1 MRKTQSKSRDI
12 IPAILALFLIAVFP
26 VRAGGAVE
34 SLQDMAAWHRHLVGT
49 GHGALMP
56 DEDRPYEEDCGIVPL
71 PAMGTFPTLF
81 RSGLEATLSYGY
93 TVYPVSLR
101 MDDTSCDLAFY
112 NASETAFWQ
121 MPSGMPSSLL
131 AYVPVSNPWLRPS
144 HVVTHWTLVPE
155 LYLEDYLAA
164 KAQAEVPPRRSPLLR
179 APLRN
184 GAPETLRFTDI
195 SLTPTSVWLSVAW
208 PEGTDLPGL
217 ALDLYAKT
225 NLLSAS
231 WWLLDEIPVSATD
244 TDASIEVQGENLPG
258 FIIPRHTHDSTCIC
272 TTNEVFNMEFLELRT
287 NIVWSCATN
296 RFSPSGFFRVAN
308 RYDSDEDGLSDAY
321 EAWVS
326 LTDPE
331 DPDTDWDGL
340 LDGQEVELGT
350 NPLSADSDGDGLD
363 DAWEVDHADFFD
375 PLDSTDAE
383 SDIDG
388 DGITSICEVTIWG
401 TDPLCADSDYD
412 GLFDGDEIVCDTN
425 PLDED
430 SDNDGLPDGLE
441 FQIGTNPLL
450 RDSDGDGLDDALE
463 TQEDDLDPLLAT
475 DGLADADNDG
485 LTFAQELNLG
495 TDPLLP
501 DTDGDGLTDF
511 EEVFQTYTNPLLR
524 DTDGD
529 GLPDAQEI
537 SLGTAPCF
545 VDSDDDGCPDGWE
558 VLYHFNPL
566 DDEDPVLSA
575 NPDGDALDNVQEAHW
590 GTSPFSSD
598 TDGDGLS
605 DGTETGWISSGTASL
620 YELSTSS
627 NLLASFSNSDDGCI
641 FLPLPFPLSFQGN
654 TYSNLSLNINGVL
667 ALHAQGYDILGAGY
681 HKNEN
686 LEEAH
691 ILQNENAL
699 FIAAF
704 WDDLESYED
713 MLGSS
718 IRTGCVHIAG
728 TTHFIVEFSNVGF
741 YGRGAT
747 APNDAVSFQI
757 DFSQNEEN
765 LVRVLYGDCLGRGL
779 GDGATIGVQTHRTT
793 LQWSYNDES
802 AIAGGLSLVY
812 HLGTGTSPI
821 LADSDGD
828 GVSDALE
835 VQRGLVPWRAD
846 TDNDGISDGK
856 EIIAGTDPLDAESG
870 GEDGDNTSLFRFPFR
885 LFGDYAAWRMDIQD
899 VDEPG
904 LTYHLE
910 TLHPGDAVE
919 ESLPLVRGHAYD
931 ISLHWKGSSPHVNPY
946 WYCWEA
952 QAGPELLPQGQCFP
966 NYSASRQPYYRYL
979 HGSGWFANNRSG
991 LLTGHVH
998 TKEAYDGN
1006 IAGGKTTRI
1015 YLADVSLDIYR
1026 MDGTTKV
1033 SEVCKGTE
1041 GSITRIRNPHL
1052 GEEPGHGRSEGIA
1065 LKLESRVLFYGNTN
1079 LEARIHYVAP
1089 RDHRGAGLFRLY
1101 RRIGD
1106 ALSEI
1111 LTNEGDDPLS
1121 DVSVPL
1127 GETEYWLEFDKCG
1140 IVELQLVVLDE
1151 GEVVFRDTVR
1161 ATGIATTPND
1171 GKIVFLNSI
1180 GREKPP
1186 YTDYRMACAN
1196 SFSTAFL
1203 AANGGDN
1210 IVVMDGYY
1218 NEKAAEIPSDVVLAG
1233 LGGMFSTNLTVHP
1246 TGFDFTDVS
1255 RIRMPCTDSRFW
1267 GFDVSDICISGLEFT
1282 QGIVLGSGGAF
1293 GFQKSK
1299 NILLENLLF
1308 KENVATDFGGAVLL
1322 ENSTNIVF
1330 NSCIAVSNLVSFPD
1344 QGRVV
1349 YDHGMGGA
1357 IAVMESTCL
1366 VTNGVF
1372 DSNAAEVQWLGGH
1385 TAGSAGG
1392 GGDLYLREGKLDVVG
1407 GLFSNSRAGMKIRSS
1422 SELGN
1427 HYLSGT
1433 YFSGDGGSLLVHG
1446 KNGSTTLCV
1455 LNSCFTNCTSYGN
1468 GGGVSLSWDSS
1479 PQGREYF
1486 VPSIELDFSNLLR
1499 LYYPPVILFP
1509 NELSGGS
1516 DTQFHD
1522 CLFLN
1527 CKGGWQGGAF
1537 SINGRNQYATIS
1549 NCTFLGCYAGV
1560 VHHRDGKG
1568 GAISTCGG
1576 IQGPIVPQNNIHII
1590 GSCIDNCKS
1599 SGNGG
1604 GLYSTIRANLI
1615 LEDTSVTQCE
1625 AENLAGN
1632 MINDFNMVEGFGG
1645 GIHVSAGGY
1654 LSLYENVYIDGN
1666 IAQNSGGGVSTKSGR
1681 ILNFG
1686 TAHINNNKAL
1696 GDSLSEIGNG
1706 GGLYITTSRRD
1717 DAFVSIL
1724 ENGHL
1729 IQFGAGN
1736 GAAETF
1742 GEDGYLLNAG
1752 FLILTNNV
1760 ACRYGGGIYAGLPPF
1775 FQNSADVF
1783 VSCDDAWISKNI
1795 ARKSISAIPGLYP
1808 SQFVCESVQGSHA
1821 MVSVDDSWI
1830 FGRSDIFD
1838 IGIYLTNSVSVAT
1851 NGTVFANVREEV
1863 FHAP

>member
-350 NPLSADSDGDGLD
+350 NPL
-363 DAWEVDHADFFD
+363 
-375 PLDSTDAE
+375 
-383 SDIDG
+383 
-388 DGITSICEVTIWG
+388 
-401 TDPLCADSDYD
+401 
-412 GLFDGDEIVCDTN
+412 
-425 PLDED
+425 
-430 SDNDGLPDGLE
+430 LE

-501 DTDGDGLTDF
+501 
-511 EEVFQTYTNPLLR
+511 
-524 DTDGD
+524 
-529 GLPDAQEI
+529 
-537 SLGTAPCF
+537 
-545 VDSDDDGCPDGWE
+545 
-558 VLYHFNPL
+558 
-566 DDEDPVLSA
+566 
-575 NPDGDALDNVQEAHW
+575 
-590 GTSPFSSD
+590 
-598 TDGDGLS
+598 
-605 DGTETGWISSGTASL
+605 
-620 YELSTSS
+620 
-627 NLLASFSNSDDGCI
+627 
-641 FLPLPFPLSFQGN
+641 
-654 TYSNLSLNINGVL
+654 
-667 ALHAQGYDILGAGY
+667 
-681 HKNEN
+681 
-686 LEEAH
+686 
-691 ILQNENAL
+691 
-699 FIAAF
+699 
-704 WDDLESYED
+704 
-713 MLGSS
+713 
-718 IRTGCVHIAG
+718 
-728 TTHFIVEFSNVGF
+728 
-741 YGRGAT
+741 
-747 APNDAVSFQI
+747 
-757 DFSQNEEN
+757 
-765 LVRVLYGDCLGRGL
+765 LYGDCLGRGL